1 MFTDGPDA
9 GVSGIAV
16 GSTGL
21 AWTFSEY
28 APRVVN
34 SLTGKEVPGFV
45 FEAIGSLGTEFLGG
59 YSKDFLNAP
68 VPQNPPEKTKEIEK

>member
-1 MFTDGPDA
+1 MFTDGPNPGTIGASAA
-9 GVSGIAV
+9 G
-16 GSTGL
+16 
-21 AWTFSEY
+21 AWAGGMFGEY
-28 APRVVN
+28 APGIVN